1 MNVPQDSQF
10 ARKDRLDEAAEG
22 LLQFPFGAPSKLVNR
37 THRVVRQRA
46 QTLKA
51 RRSRVRSMMVPLAVC
66 SALLILTVA
75 AVWTGLYQYQ
85 YAADAY
91 QGAADALQDVSS
103 TIANAT
109 DDQFIVMLFWFVPVT
124 MAVLGTVWVSR
135 SRSGTADG
143 IGR

>member
-1 MNVPQDSQF
+1 MNVPNQFQSASEDQLNTLDTRLLSQV
-10 ARKDRLDEAAEG
+10 
-22 LLQFPFGAPSKLVNR
+22 GASSKLVNR
-37 THRVVRQRA
+37 THRVVRERA
-46 QTLKA
+46 QVLKA
-51 RRSRVRSMMVPLAVC
+51 RRSRLRSVMVPLVLC

-103 TIANAT
+103 TIAAA
-109 DDQFIVMLFWFVPVT
+109 DDEFMVILFWFVPVT
-124 MAVLGTVWVSR
+124 MAVLGTVWVTR
-135 SRSGTADG
+135 SQSGTASG

>member
-1 MNVPQDSQF
+1 MNVPQDFQF
-10 ARKDRLDEAAEG
+10 AREDRLDSAEDFVGSQLAAS
-22 LLQFPFGAPSKLVNR
+22 SKLVNR
-37 THRVVRQRA
+37 THRVVRERA

-51 RRSRVRSMMVPLAVC
+51 RRSRVRSLMVPLAVC

-109 DDQFIVMLFWFVPVT
+109 DDEFMVMLFWFVPVT
-124 MAVLGTVWVSR
+124 MAVLGSVWVSR
-135 SRSGTADG
+135 SRTGAANG
-143 IGR
+143 ISR